1 MVEVQIWGSLQQAA
15 DGRATVE
22 IADVATVKA
31 LFSALAEA
39 HPGLAPHLEKGVSV
53 SIDGQIFNDA
63 WFEPIP
69 DGSEVC
75 ILPRITGG

>member
-1 MVEVQIWGSLQQAA
+1 MVEVQIWGSLRHAA
-15 DGRATVE
+15 DGEATVE
-22 IADVATVKA
+22 IADVGTVKA
-31 LFSALAEA
+31 LFAALAEA

-69 DGSEVC
+69 EGAEVC